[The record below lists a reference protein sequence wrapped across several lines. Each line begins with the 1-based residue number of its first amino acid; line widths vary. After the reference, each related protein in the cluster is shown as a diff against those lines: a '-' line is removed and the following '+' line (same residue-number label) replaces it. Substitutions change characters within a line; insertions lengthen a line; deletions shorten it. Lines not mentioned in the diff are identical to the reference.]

1 MADIQKMV
9 KLLLFVCWMVATVA
23 TIMGAPEH
31 KKVQRML
38 LKRSSNDQES
48 SATGYIYRQDGN
60 GPASIVYLSGG
71 QVSDHF
77 TGKSRPYSFPT
88 GLVTSSG
95 GHKPSYGLGHSQY
108 YGNFQQ
114 PNYKQVHAYFI

>member
-1 MADIQKMV
+1 MA
-9 KLLLFVCWMVATVA
+9 KLWLLMASCMLATTA
-23 TIMGAPEH
+23 TPVEH
-31 KKVQRML
+31 QVQRML

-77 TGKSRPYSFPT
+77 AGKPVPYSYPT
-88 GLVTSSG
+88 GLVAAVG
-95 GHKPSYGLGHSQY
+95 KPSYGHGHSQY
-108 YGNFQQ
+108 YGNVHQ
-114 PNYKQVHAYFI
+114 PHYKQARTLFSGEKQVTF